1 MAAIITNRMRIKN
14 ADKFLDTVSSDSV
27 YFFIGRTQ
35 PWANSDT
42 SIVTPVDSENDQVLA
57 QQKMIAM
64 KLIAASDTSHAVTR
78 YNWTSG
84 TTYAEYDDQDSAL
97 TTKQFY
103 VLTDD
108 FNVYKCLKAGSGA
121 SVVKPTGTAYT
132 VNAEESDGYIW
143 KYMYTLSGTTTDKF
157 LTNTFMPV
165 QTLGSDDGSLQ
176 WDVQDNAVDGAIYRI
191 KVTNGGSGYT
201 SAPTVTITGDGTGA
215 AATATVSNGEVTEIL
230 IDTDVNG
237 LFTGDEGSGYKQANV
252 TITGGGGSNA
262 TARAV
267 ISPVGGHGVDAVTEL
282 GGFFTMLNI
291 QLDGED
297 GSGDFPVDNE
307 YRQLGMVL
315 NPYDYGTTNVST
327 ATTRIAQQSLTWTG
341 SITGNINVD
350 DTITGGSSG
359 AVAYVDSI
367 DTDNNTIRF
376 HQEAATG
383 YTDFAPTETITAS
396 SGGSVS
402 VTAVN
407 DPEVDKFTGEV
418 LYIENRSAVNRATD
432 QIEDVKLVLEF

>member
-42 SIVTPVDSENDQVLA
+42 TIVTPVDSENDQILA

-121 SVVKPTGTAYT
+121 SVVKPTGTSYE

-176 WDVQDNAVDGAIYRI
+176 WDVQANAVDGAIYRI

-201 SAPTVTITGDGTGA
+201 SVPTVTITGDGTGA

>member
-42 SIVTPVDSENDQVLA
+42 SIVTPVASENDQVLA

-121 SVVKPTGTAYT
+121 SVVKPTGTTYT

-143 KYMYTLSGTTTDKF
+143 KYMYTLSGTSTDKF

-165 QTLGSDDGSLQ
+165 QTLTGADDGSGQ
-176 WDVQDNAVDGAIYRI
+176 WDVQDQAVDGAIYRI

-201 SAPTVTITGDGTGA
+201 AAPTVTITGDGTGA

-237 LFTGDEGSGYKQANV
+237 LFTGDEGSG
-252 TITGGGGSNA
+252 
-262 TARAV
+262 
-267 ISPVGGHGVDAVTEL
+267 
-282 GGFFTMLNI
+282 
-291 QLDGED
+291 
-297 GSGDFPVDNE
+297 
-307 YRQLGMVL
+307 
-315 NPYDYGTTNVST
+315 
-327 ATTRIAQQSLTWTG
+327 
-341 SITGNINVD
+341 
-350 DTITGGSSG
+350 
-359 AVAYVDSI
+359 
-367 DTDNNTIRF
+367 
-376 HQEAATG
+376 
-383 YTDFAPTETITAS
+383 
-396 SGGSVS
+396 
-402 VTAVN
+402 
-407 DPEVDKFTGEV
+407 
-418 LYIENRSAVNRATD
+418 
-432 QIEDVKLVLEF
+432 

>member
-42 SIVTPVDSENDQVLA
+42 TIVTPVDSENDQVLA

-176 WDVQDNAVDGAIYRI
+176 WDVQANAVDGAIYRI

-230 IDTDVNG
+230 INTDVNG

-282 GGFFTMLNI
+282 GGFFTMLNV

>member
-42 SIVTPVDSENDQVLA
+42 TIVTPVDSENDQVLA

-121 SVVKPTGTAYT
+121 SVVKPTGTSYE

-262 TARAV
+262 AARAV

-282 GGFFTMLNI
+282 GGFFTMLNV

-297 GSGDFPVDNE
+297 GAGDFPVDNE

>member
-42 SIVTPVDSENDQVLA
+42 TIVTPVDSENDQVLA

-121 SVVKPTGTAYT
+121 SVVKPTGTSYE

-165 QTLGSDDGSLQ
+165 QTLSSDDGSLQ
-176 WDVQDNAVDGAIYRI
+176 WDVQDNVVDGAIYRI

-282 GGFFTMLNI
+282 GGFFTMLNV

-297 GSGDFPVDNE
+297 GAGDFPVDNE

-327 ATTRIAQQSLTWTG
+327 ATTRIAQQSLTWTA

>member
-14 ADKFLDTVSSDSV
+14 ANRFLDTVGSDSV
-27 YFFIGRTQ
+27 YFFICRTQ

-42 SIVTPVDSENDQVLA
+42 TIVTPVDSENDQVLA

-165 QTLGSDDGSLQ
+165 QTLSSDDGSLQ
-176 WDVQDNAVDGAIYRI
+176 WDVQANAVDGAIYRI

-215 AATATVSNGEVTEIL
+215 AATATISGGEVTEIT
-230 IDTDVNG
+230 INTDVNG
-237 LFTGDEGSGYKQANV
+237 LFVGDEGSGYKQANV

-282 GGFFTMLNI
+282 GGFFSMLNI

-297 GSGDFPVDNE
+297 GAGDFPIDNE

-315 NPYDYGTTNVST
+315 NPYDYGTTSVST

-341 SITGNINVD
+341 SISGSINVD
-350 DTITGGSSG
+350 DTITGSSSG

-367 DTDNNTIRF
+367 DASNNTIRF
-376 HQEAATG
+376 HQESATG
-383 YTDFAPTETITAS
+383 YTDFTPTETITAS